1 MAIVIGVAKSWRG
14 PEDWKFTPDDRM
26 QIIETDNGNVIHD
39 YGHISSGDKMTFS
52 CVFEREEFVKVYNY
66 WHNRELVNF
75 TDTAGNIW
83 ENIRVKIISYGY
95 EQHFENYINA
105 ELEIWRI

>member
-1 MAIVIGVAKSWRG
+1 M
-14 PEDWKFTPDDRM
+14 
-26 QIIETDNGNVIHD
+26 
-39 YGHISSGDKMTFS
+39 
-52 CVFEREEFVKVYNY
+52 
-66 WHNRELVNF
+66 NF